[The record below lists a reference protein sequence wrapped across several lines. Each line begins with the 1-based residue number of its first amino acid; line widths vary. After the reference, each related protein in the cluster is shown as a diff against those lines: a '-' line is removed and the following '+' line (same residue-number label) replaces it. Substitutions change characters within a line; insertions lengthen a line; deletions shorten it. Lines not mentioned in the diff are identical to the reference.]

1 MVGFILT
8 GHGQFAPGLAS
19 AIAMVAG
26 DQPAFTVVPFEGDQ
40 AASYGE
46 DLRAAITA
54 MREECDGVLVFT
66 DLLGG
71 TPFNQAMMIAQDVDN
86 VEILT
91 GTNLPMVIEL
101 LFLRG
106 NATLRDRWPDG
117 HHRPD
122 GCLRRWCRGR
132 GYLRRR
138 GRHLMADFGA
148 SVLSSSVALL
158 GLLVIMGLIYTIWSQ
173 INMKKKQKY
182 FKELH
187 TELKPGQEVLFA
199 GGIYGT
205 VKGIEGEKVQI
216 KVRSGAVVDVS
227 RYAIQEIK

>member
-71 TPFNQAMMIAQDVDN
+71 TPMMIAQDVDN
-86 VEILT
+86 VEVLT
-91 GTNLPMVIEL
+91 GANLPMVIEL

-106 NATLRDRWPDG
+106 NATLAELG
-117 HHRPD
+117 EQAVTV
-122 GCLRRWCRGR
+122 GQTGIT
-132 GYLRRR
+132 
-138 GRHLMADFGA
+138 AQTVA
-148 SVLSSSVALL
+148 SV
-158 GLLVIMGLIYTIWSQ
+158 
-173 INMKKKQKY
+173 
-182 FKELH
+182 
-187 TELKPGQEVLFA
+187 A
-199 GGIYGT
+199 GSDEEDIFGDEDGI
-205 VKGIEGEKVQI
+205 
-216 KVRSGAVVDVS
+216 
-227 RYAIQEIK
+227 

>member
-54 MREECDGVLVFT
+54 MSEECDGVLVFT

-71 TPFNQAMMIAQDVDN
+71 TPFNQSMMIAQDVDN
-86 VEILT
+86 VEVLT

-106 NATLRDRWPDG
+106 NATLAELG
-117 HHRPD
+117 EQAVTV
-122 GCLRRWCRGR
+122 GQTGIT
-132 GYLRRR
+132 
-138 GRHLMADFGA
+138 AQTVA
-148 SVLSSSVALL
+148 SV
-158 GLLVIMGLIYTIWSQ
+158 
-173 INMKKKQKY
+173 
-182 FKELH
+182 
-187 TELKPGQEVLFA
+187 A
-199 GGIYGT
+199 GSDEEDIFGDEDGI
-205 VKGIEGEKVQI
+205 
-216 KVRSGAVVDVS
+216 
-227 RYAIQEIK
+227 